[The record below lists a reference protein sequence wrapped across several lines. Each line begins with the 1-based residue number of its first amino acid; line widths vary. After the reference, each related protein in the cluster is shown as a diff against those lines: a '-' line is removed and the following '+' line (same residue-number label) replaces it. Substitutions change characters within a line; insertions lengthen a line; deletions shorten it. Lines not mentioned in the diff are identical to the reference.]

1 MARDTVWFSLFFS
14 SPRMRGFLS
23 LLVPAEFPYADK
35 GGSGH
40 IGMEDGVFVKQSR
53 SQQPVF

>member
-1 MARDTVWFSLFFS
+1 
-14 SPRMRGFLS
+14 MRGFLS

-35 GGSGH
+35 GGSGR
-40 IGMEDGVFVKQSR
+40 IGMEHGGFVKQSR